1 MEESGID
8 LGFDLAALSSEDLD
22 LSYAELENAL
32 SCLQN
37 SQDLMYYELKSK
49 AVPESDRLENIPNK

>member
-8 LGFDLAALSSEDLD
+8 LGFDLAALNEDIS
-22 LSYAELENAL
+22 LSYAELEDAL
-32 SCLQN
+32 SCLEK

-49 AVPESDRLENIPNK
+49 AVPESNRYEC